1 MLMLSPPVFPALAA
15 ILLAAGSSRRYG
27 EANKLLACVEGRP
40 LVAHVAA
47 ALTDAGLA
55 STIVV
60 TGHDAALIAQA
71 LAPVSAGLRYV
82 HNHRHAKGMGTSI
95 AAGVAALPSGID
107 GVLIAQ
113 GDMPGVNTAL
123 VNMLARR
130 FTEAGSDRITAPW
143 LTGHG
148 RFGNPV
154 VWPRRLFP
162 ALAALTGDIGGKAL
176 LIAEAGT
183 IERVAIADHSAAT
196 DIDTPDQLAAY
207 SARNPPGTN

>member
-1 MLMLSPPVFPALAA
+1 MPSPPVFPALAA

-27 EANKLLACVEGRP
+27 EANKLVEIVDGEP

-47 ALTDAGLA
+47 ALTNAGLT
-55 STIVV
+55 SIIVV
-60 TGHDAALIAQA
+60 TGHDAPLIGRALT
-71 LAPVSAGLRYV
+71 PFGAGLRYV
-82 HNHRHAKGMGTSI
+82 HNQRHAAGMGTSI
-95 AAGVAALPSGID
+95 AAGVAALPGGID

-123 VNMLARR
+123 VNMLAQR
-130 FTEAGSDRITAPW
+130 FTEAGSDHITAPW
-143 LTGHG
+143 LTGPG

-176 LIAEAGT
+176 LIAEDGT

-196 DIDTPDQLAAY
+196 DIDTPEQLAAY